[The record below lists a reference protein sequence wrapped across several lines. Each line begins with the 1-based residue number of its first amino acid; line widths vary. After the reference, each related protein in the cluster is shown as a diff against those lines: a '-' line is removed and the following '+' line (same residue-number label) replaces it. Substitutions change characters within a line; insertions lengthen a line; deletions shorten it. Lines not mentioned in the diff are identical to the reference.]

1 MAVPSGTYQTY
12 TAVGRREDL
21 TDVIHDIS
29 PTDTPFMSNIG
40 KGSATRRTTS
50 GRPTFWPPPTAPTR

>member
-1 MAVPSGTYQTY
+1 MAVPTNTYQTY

-29 PTDTPFMSNIG
+29 PTDTIMMSNIG
-40 KGSATRRTTS
+40 RGTATQKNH
-50 GRPTFWPPPTAPTR
+50 